1 MGAGVWNLAFGGVA
15 IAAGL
20 SGRFTLPGTDSSLA
34 LAGVGAVLAAFGLF
48 QLLRS
53 RGA

>member
-1 MGAGVWNLAFGGVA
+1 MRAGVWNLAFGA
-15 IAAGL
+15 MALAAGL
-20 SGRFTLPGTDSSLA
+20 SGRFALPGTESSAA
-34 LAGVGAVLAAFGLF
+34 LAVLGGVLAAFGLF